1 MNSPFPRMHVSL
13 YVSDIQKSVDF
24 YTQFFKQEPTKVK
37 SNYAKY
43 ILESPSLIIS
53 FVENKERV
61 QSNFGHLGFQ
71 VETLEDLNIKLWE
84 AKKNNLVAKEEVGK
98 NCCYAKQDKFW
109 VNDPDGVQW
118 EVYYFHEDAEFNDPH
133 YETNE
138 ATACCTPQDKK
149 KVQLSELTK

>member
-1 MNSPFPRMHVSL
+1 M
-13 YVSDIQKSVDF
+13 
-24 YTQFFKQEPTKVK
+24 FFGQEPAKVK
-37 SNYAKY
+37 PNYAKY
-43 ILESPSLIIS
+43 VLESPSLIIS

-84 AKKNNLVAKEEVGK
+84 ARKKNIVSKEEVGT

-109 VNDPDGVQW
+109 INDPDGVQW
-118 EVYYFHEDAEFNDPH
+118 EVYYFHEDAEFNDPR

-138 ATACCTPQDKK
+138 ASVCCTPNEKK
-149 KVQLSELTK
+149 KVQLSELNK